1 MEVVQPHVTKVQRSN
16 FADFVK
22 NKRKELQKS
31 GDVAAEPVVWVF
43 NTKDGI
49 FVFF

>member
-1 MEVVQPHVTKVQRSN
+1 MEVVQPNVTKISRSN

-22 NKRKELQKS
+22 NKRKELQKT
-31 GDVAAEPVVWVF
+31 GDASAEPVIWVF